1 MSSPLN
7 ILIAGSTKYTV
18 LCANSLSSDPRF
30 IIQGVLTPRPKLMGR
45 KQEITPNPLHV
56 FANTHTLPV
65 TLIDEKIDQE
75 IQTKISK
82 TFSKNIPD
90 ILLVVDFGYLIPSW
104 LLAYPRLGAVNIHPS
119 NLPKF
124 RGSSPGQFALIY
136 GETDSA
142 VSIIRM
148 DEKMDHGGILFKL
161 PFTISRDW
169 TSSQYYD
176 FAFASVSEKL
186 PDFLVAFSKNP
197 SSLTSQPDTSPTP
210 VARRLKREDGFI
222 PEVSLQ
228 LLLAQ
233 KKLTSPLPFHAQY
246 QIQTTPQTFF
256 DLWRGLTPWPGL
268 WTLGKSGAT
277 QNLRVKLLEFSFQ
290 GSQLRL
296 TKYQVE
302 GKRERTGNYLA
313 I

>member
-1 MSSPLN
+1 MSPVFR
-7 ILIAGSTKYTV
+7 IVVAGSTKYTTQ
-18 LCANSLSSDPRF
+18 CAKSLSSDPRF
-30 IIQGVLTPRPKLMGR
+30 VIQGVITPRPRIIGR

-56 FANTHTLPV
+56 WANSLAVPV
-65 TLIDEKIDQE
+65 ILIDKKIDSS
-75 IQTKISK
+75 IQTKIYEAYANNK
-82 TFSKNIPD
+82 PD

-104 LLAYPRLGAVNIHPS
+104 LLVYPRLGAVNIHPS
-119 NLPKF
+119 DLPKF
-124 RGSSPGQFALIY
+124 RGSSPGQFALIF
-136 GETDSA
+136 GETNSA
-142 VSIIRM
+142 VCIIRM
-148 DEKMDHGGILFKL
+148 DEKMDHGDILNKL
-161 PFTISRDW
+161 PFEISKSW

-176 FAFASVSEKL
+176 FAFASISQKL
-186 PDFLVAFSKNP
+186 PDLLVAFGKKP
-197 SSLTSQPDTSPTP
+197 TSFTPQRDDSPTP

-222 PEVSLQ
+222 PEASLQ

-246 QIQTTPQTFF
+246 QMQTTPQTFF

-268 WTLGKSGAT
+268 WTLGKSGST

-290 GSQLRL
+290 GDQLRL

-302 GKRERTGNYLA
+302 GKRVRTGNYLA